1 MNQNFYRVLL
11 IAQIWCCCFTSASAS
26 CIDSLSIVVKPVKC
40 YGARDG
46 IIKIEYIR
54 GGDSPYYFSI
64 DGTTY
69 STKPEFD
76 LLKPGVYTLS
86 LRDAN
91 GCLHQEVLT
100 VEEPEPIQLHLLANP
115 PAPRQGAPVEIKVQ
129 IAPDTTVIQDI
140 SWRPPQL
147 FPTQQTL
154 QQNISLHENTSIA
167 LTISDQK
174 GCTASAQVFVPVEKI
189 NVFIP
194 NAFRPGSNQ
203 NAFFTVF
210 AGEAVVRVTY
220 LQIYHRG
227 GGLVFERSNFYPN
240 DPLQGWDGRAASGRY
255 VQNGV
260 YPYLTEIE
268 LLDGSKQQF
277 RGEVSVLR

>member
-1 MNQNFYRVLL
+1 MTQTFTRIFL
-11 IAQIWCCCFTSASAS
+11 IVHLGICCLANTRAS
-26 CIDSLSIVVKPVKC
+26 CIDSLRIVVKPVKC
-40 YGARDG
+40 YGSRDG
-46 IIKIEYIR
+46 VIKIEYIR

-64 DGTTY
+64 DGTSF

-76 LLKPGVYTLS
+76 LLKPGVYTLF

-91 GCLHQEVLT
+91 GCVHQETLT
-100 VEEPEPIQLHLLANP
+100 VAEPEPIQLHLFANP

-154 QQNISLHENTSIA
+154 QQQISLHENTTIA
-167 LTISDQK
+167 LTVSDQK

-210 AGEAVVRVTY
+210 AGEAVVRITY
-220 LQIYHRG
+220 LQIYQRS
-227 GGLVFERSNFYPN
+227 GGLVFERNNFFPN
-240 DPLQGWDGRAASGRY
+240 DPLQGWDGRAATGRY

-260 YPYLTEIE
+260 YPYLAEIE
-268 LLDGSKQQF
+268 LLDGSRQQF
-277 RGEVSVLR
+277 HGEVSVLR